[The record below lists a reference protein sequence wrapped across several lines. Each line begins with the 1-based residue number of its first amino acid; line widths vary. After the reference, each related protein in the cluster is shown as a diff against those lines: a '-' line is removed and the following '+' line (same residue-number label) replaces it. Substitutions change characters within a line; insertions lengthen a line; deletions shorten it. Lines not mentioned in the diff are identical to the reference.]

1 MAISL
6 ESGILL
12 YSKQFGLDDFGLGGG
27 SQDPFQLAATL
38 FALYSTAKD
47 GAGSEELKDESAA
60 PVVCPLSFVRMGDTV
75 LYFREGAQGHEGG
88 RILTVAS
95 FDARFSSANALELL
109 VKFSQKLASHGLS
122 TTSSPRQSTLKAIS
136 REFNAILAQTAKEL
150 LNKAKTA
157 LSGNSTFVLMVLDEG
172 QDGVPDALF
181 TQALVDSAAREA
193 GSKETEV
200 QKASPTPAAD
210 LIKEITKLY
219 TKHNPAKL
227 PDLPHILSQWVGR
240 EETLL
245 SAVKFKYEGTGEG
258 GKVGET
264 LKVATM
270 RCGCLPFFS
279 QRTRVQPLPVT
290 CDSGTSNTTLMVS
303 QSATATVAAASTPQA
318 APAARQLVAH
328 ILSRGG
334 PSAHARGLDAFEA
347 VKSCPALA
355 HPSVPAGE
363 AARRSLRYGL
373 LMRAECELR
382 VRPAP
387 APAPGPA
394 SESAELSSLI
404 TTIEPMVLQDL
415 EGVVDVAA
423 AESNS
428 GASCATVVAAGTGAA
443 LPSFGGARDCLRMRR
458 IESLLVVREARADSC
473 SPAACGEW
481 GLRPP
486 EGGRHGPSDDDGVRD
501 SVLLVAQC
509 LRAGIALH

>member
-12 YSKQFGLDDFGLGGG
+12 YSKQFGVDDFGLGGG

-47 GAGSEELKDESAA
+47 GAGTEELKDESAV

-75 LYFREGAQGHEGG
+75 LYFHEDAQGHDGG

-95 FDARFSSANALELL
+95 FDARFSSANARELL

-122 TTSSPRQSTLKAIS
+122 TSNSPRQSTLKAIS

-157 LSGNSTFVLMVLDEG
+157 LSGNSTFVLMVLDELPES
-172 QDGVPDALF
+172 VPDALF
-181 TQALVDSAAREA
+181 TQALVDAATREA

-200 QKASPTPAAD
+200 QEASPTSAAD
-210 LIKEITKLY
+210 LIKEITQLY

-245 SAVKFKYEGTGEG
+245 SAVKFKYEGAGEG
-258 GKVGET
+258 GKADEA
-264 LKVATM
+264 LKVATP

-279 QRTRVQPLPVT
+279 RRTRVQPLPVT
-290 CDSGTSNTTLMVS
+290 GDSGMSEPTLKVS
-303 QSATATVAAASTPQA
+303 PSTTATIVAASTPQA
-318 APAARQLVAH
+318 APAATELVAH
-328 ILSRGG
+328 IFSRGG
-334 PSAHARGLDAFEA
+334 PSAHARGLDALEA
-347 VKSCPALA
+347 VRSCPALA
-355 HPSVPAGE
+355 PPSVSAGE

-387 APAPGPA
+387 APVI
-394 SESAELSSLI
+394 ESTEVSSS
-404 TTIEPMVLQDL
+404 TAKIEPMVLQDF
-415 EGVVDVAA
+415 EGVADVAA

-428 GASCATVVAAGTGAA
+428 GASGARVVAAGA
-443 LPSFGGARDCLRMRR
+443 GGARDCLRVRR

-473 SPAACGEW
+473 SPATCGEW

-486 EGGRHGPSDDDGVRD
+486 EGGRDDAGDDDGVRD

-509 LRAGIALH
+509 LRAGIALY